1 MGGGEQS
8 ANYPMPF
15 IKAVTVKA
23 LAGREGRALVLAGQ
37 KQGLGALGP
46 IARRVSAWRTV
57 RRPGALQTTAATSRH
72 MEEGAGQEG
81 DGPALSLTGSCRLL
95 RTGGRSLPASERPP
109 PSAARRGGEAGRPPR
124 ILQKGRRLVRE
135 GREPAS
141 RDKDGHRRSSGP
153 YFHHRHH
160 RRAPARNPVA
170 THTCPR
176 KTSLARWTLNAP
188 AGRGPRLRV
197 AHAA

>member
-1 MGGGEQS
+1 
-8 ANYPMPF
+8 MPF

-72 MEEGAGQEG
+72 VEEGAGREG
-81 DGPALSLTGSCRLL
+81 DGPARA
-95 RTGGRSLPASERPP
+95 LPE
-109 PSAARRGGEAGRPPR
+109 AAVFCALGDVVCP
-124 ILQKGRRLVRE
+124 LQKGLLPLQLAGAERLGVHLVFCRKGGGSSE
-135 GREPAS
+135 RGANRLPGTRTATDALPGRIS
-141 RDKDGHRRSSGP
+141 IIVT
-153 YFHHRHH
+153 H

-176 KTSLARWTLNAP
+176 KTSLARWSLNAP